1 MTCRLRLGD
10 AGIRPSRKGN
20 PLAVPAIILALVFAI
35 TFLATPTLGGGWYW
49 DLGNGLGF
57 LALAGLLFQSIP
69 GRRPRDIGAH
79 EWLGYA
85 VFAIATSH
93 AFWFLLGDPV
103 VRVYLAPG
111 APAHMW
117 LGLAGL
123 LMLALLTL
131 LARMPDR
138 TRIHP
143 RYRSFRTAHRWLA
156 VATVAA
162 SVLHVLMTR
171 FYLSG
176 WLQALLLTLLALAA
190 CFGRR
195 YWTRLRS
202 LPRPAP
208 AAAYLAIATGA
219 VGLFALLRNAVA

>member
-1 MTCRLRLGD
+1 ML
-10 AGIRPSRKGN
+10 
-20 PLAVPAIILALVFAI
+20 
-35 TFLATPTLGGGWYW
+35 
-49 DLGNGLGF
+49 
-57 LALAGLLFQSIP
+57 
-69 GRRPRDIGAH
+69 
-79 EWLGYA
+79 
-85 VFAIATSH
+85 AIATGH

-103 VRVYLAPG
+103 MRVYLASG

-138 TRIHP
+138 TRVHP
-143 RYRSFRTAHRWLA
+143 RYGSFRTAHRWLA

-162 SVLHVLMTR
+162 SVLHVLMTG

-176 WLQALLLTLLALAA
+176 WLQALLLTLLALAT
-190 CFGRR
+190 CFGRPNR
-195 YWTRLRS
+195 TRLRS

-208 AAAYLAIATGA
+208 AAAYLAIATAA
-219 VGLFALLRNAVA
+219 VGLFALLRNAPA